1 MKGLDL
7 SVILIQ
13 NRCVTAKE
21 QRAALRS
28 ARHHGDG
35 QAVVAM
41 TNEVL
46 RSSDALQLLGDGLLV
61 AIDQHVEGARDAG
74 MACAMR
80 LRNRGW
86 DGDGLL
92 ADQIEALIGTEV
104 NSDLNPLAVDLED
117 LSNILEG
124 DPIHG
129 GGRIDRRSGEV
140 WPQPAI
146 DYAIEIGDEDEG
158 ESMSTE
164 RWLPVEC
171 LGSAKAYS
179 DMELF
184 IETVD
189 DVNEANRLSHA
200 IEGRSPFRRFRD
212 ALQAWPSDIDRWIAF
227 SDERQS
233 GRAREWMA
241 DHGYCVTPG
250 AGPLTK

>member
-28 ARHHGDG
+28 ARHRGDG

-46 RSSDALQLLGDGLLV
+46 RSSDALQLLGDGLFV

-117 LSNILEG
+117 LSIILEG

-129 GGRIDRRSGEV
+129 GGRIDRRSG
-140 WPQPAI
+140 
-146 DYAIEIGDEDEG
+146 
-158 ESMSTE
+158 
-164 RWLPVEC
+164 
-171 LGSAKAYS
+171 
-179 DMELF
+179 
-184 IETVD
+184 
-189 DVNEANRLSHA
+189 
-200 IEGRSPFRRFRD
+200 
-212 ALQAWPSDIDRWIAF
+212 
-227 SDERQS
+227 
-233 GRAREWMA
+233 
-241 DHGYCVTPG
+241 
-250 AGPLTK
+250 

>member
-1 MKGLDL
+1 
-7 SVILIQ
+7 
-13 NRCVTAKE
+13 
-21 QRAALRS
+21 
-28 ARHHGDG
+28 
-35 QAVVAM
+35 
-41 TNEVL
+41 
-46 RSSDALQLLGDGLLV
+46 
-61 AIDQHVEGARDAG
+61 

-80 LRNRGW
+80 LHNRGW

-92 ADQIEALIGTEV
+92 ADQIESLIGTEV

-158 ESMSTE
+158 GSMSTE

-179 DMELF
+179 DMEVF
-184 IETVD
+184 IETVA
-189 DVNEANRLSHA
+189 DVNEANRLSRGLRVEA
-200 IEGRSPFRRFRD
+200 PSEDSEMPFRRGPATSIDGLPFR
-212 ALQAWPSDIDRWIAF
+212 
-227 SDERQS
+227 
-233 GRAREWMA
+233 
-241 DHGYCVTPG
+241 
-250 AGPLTK
+250 